1 MPWYDINCN
10 DIVNYFQDKASIQP
24 ESDVGTSNPKNSPL
38 FNDKYQDDNVKL
50 IPNLDNNDD
59 PDAELHEPATDG
71 NCKVI
76 SLSVSIIGAFILL
89 ARSIIV
95 CSFIWCQLKLRRNK
109 FLTKVLFC
117 YHCR

>member
-1 MPWYDINCN
+1 M
-10 DIVNYFQDKASIQP
+10 
-24 ESDVGTSNPKNSPL
+24 
-38 FNDKYQDDNVKL
+38 KL

-95 CSFIWCQLKLRRNK
+95 CSFIWC
-109 FLTKVLFC
+109 
-117 YHCR
+117 